1 MKRQKSYDGGSDFWK
16 VVVLMCVS
24 AKIQRERSRLLST
37 YETMHLMIEFGSF
50 LLSLI
55 GLMIVIVKVSNKK

>member
-1 MKRQKSYDGGSDFWK
+1 M
-16 VVVLMCVS
+16 
-24 AKIQRERSRLLST
+24 ST
-37 YETMHLMIEFGSF
+37 YEIMHLMIEFGSF